1 MLNAAV
7 MARPGTGQRFEASM
21 ITGLDEPVC
30 RFYDSPAF
38 RFAYALA
45 AVRAWWRYAV
55 AGRLLAQRLG
65 QAGT

>member
-21 ITGLDEPVC
+21 IIGLDEPVC

-38 RFAYALA
+38 RFAYASPRSGRGG
-45 AVRAWWRYAV
+45 VRRTV
-55 AGRLLAQRLG
+55 GQLLAQR
-65 QAGT
+65 